1 MKRHLFIHSRTCAVM
16 GVILALLFGAFVL
29 TACGG
34 EEKPDP
40 SQADISKSVVVEGW
54 KITLTG
60 VPDEAPVVG
69 TGGVT
74 HAAQNGTFVIIP
86 ATVTNQNTDIL
97 LFPDGLLVLKDSQGR
112 EFPPTGSTPQF
123 AYLQAQP
130 DKDMLMDSPVPA
142 GGTRDTVLIF
152 DVPEDAR
159 GLVMVVKPTGDTFK
173 LGYKTP

>member
-1 MKRHLFIHSRTCAVM
+1 MKRHIYILSRTCT
-16 GVILALLFGAFVL
+16 VIEAILVLLLSAFVL
-29 TACGG
+29 AACGG
-34 EEKPDP
+34 AGKPDP
-40 SQADISKSVVVEGW
+40 SQADINKSVVVEGW

-123 AYLQAQP
+123 AYLQAHP

-142 GGTRDTVLIF
+142 GGTRNTVLMF
-152 DVPEDAR
+152 DVSKDAR
-159 GLVMVVKPTGDTFK
+159 GWVMVVKPTGDTFK